1 MNFDHSKALLVM
13 GLRSAGVTDRNVMAA
28 IESVPR
34 ELFVPPVPVIPMEVP
49 HGGVGNQCAKPH
61 RLLPLFLRWD
71 FSDL

>member
-34 ELFVPPVPVIPMEVP
+34 ELFVPPVFVIMPMLTLP
-49 HGGVGNQCAKPH
+49 CPLAMNK
-61 RLLPLFLRWD
+61 RLVSPA
-71 FSDL
+71 S